1 MLSSSWSPTKFNLSI
16 LFVCCSCILA
26 ACLTR
31 SGVSAQDKGD
41 ESEFGSKNAKLPI
54 FNMVDLLF
62 NNCTISWSQ
71 IAVLTM
77 KSGYRT

>member
-1 MLSSSWSPTKFNLSI
+1 MLSSSWSPTKFNL
-16 LFVCCSCILA
+16 FVCCSCIFA

-54 FNMVDLLF
+54 FNRVDLLF
-62 NNCTISWSQ
+62 NACTISCSQ

-77 KSGYRT
+77 KSGYRS

>member
-54 FNMVDLLF
+54 FNRVDLLF
-62 NNCTISWSQ
+62 NTCTISCSQ

>member
-1 MLSSSWSPTKFNLSI
+1 MLSSSWSPTKFNLSF
-16 LFVCCSCILA
+16 LFVFFA

-31 SGVSAQDKGD
+31 SGVSAQDKDD

-54 FNMVDLLF
+54 FNIVDLLF
-62 NNCTISWSQ
+62 NSCTISCSQ
-71 IAVLTM
+71 IAPLTM